1 MIGAL
6 DFSCVKP
13 YVMYTDSTAC
23 LSIATNAF
31 RLGNVRHLA
40 IRYNLV
46 RCYVTIGEITMKY
59 CVTEE
64 MIADLLTKI
73 VVGAQ
78 DDRLAVRFYN
88 LCPSGAYYVINHV

>member
-1 MIGAL
+1 
-6 DFSCVKP
+6 
-13 YVMYTDSTAC
+13 MYTDSTAC

-46 RCYVTIGEITMKY
+46 RCYVTIGEITMRF

-73 VVGAQ
+73 VGGAQ
-78 DDRLAVRFYN
+78 DDRLTIRFYN
-88 LCPSGAYYVINHV
+88 LCPSGAYYVTHHA